1 MRRLLLILALCLAPG
16 LVLAKPPSGPYTVVP
31 TGDGA
36 FYVSKDGGK
45 TFVDGVYVTE
55 GAAQAKANQLNREA
69 KKDAK
74 KNDDPVTPSG
84 DK

>member
-1 MRRLLLILALCLAPG
+1 MRRFLLTLSLCLVPA
-16 LVLAKPPSGPYTVVP
+16 LALAKPPAGPYEVLP

-36 FYVSKDGGK
+36 FTVSKDGGK
-45 TFVDGVYVTE
+45 TQVGGVYLTE
-55 GAAQAKANQLNREA
+55 GAAKAKANQLNREA

-74 KNDDPVTPSG
+74 KDDAPITPGG